1 MPAPNEIVNLVDR
14 FRRNLDDYH
23 SARYNELQLRTE
35 FLDPFFKALGW
46 DVNNE
51 RGYGEDYKDVVHE
64 DSIKIGGSTKA
75 PDYCFRA
82 AGLRKF
88 FVEAKRPAVNIRED
102 GGPAYQLR
110 RYAWSAKLSVSILTN
125 FEEFLVYDCRVR
137 PAPRD
142 KPAVARITSFRYSDY
157 LTKWDQIAEVFSRDA
172 VWKGSF
178 DRYGASKKEK
188 KGTAEVDSEFLKE
201 IESWRDMLARNI
213 ALRNP
218 VTQPQLN
225 FSVQRIIDRIIFLR
239 ICEDRGMEHYGQ
251 LQTLLNGQ
259 QVYDRLG
266 DLSRKADYKY
276 NSGLF
281 HFDVEKGRAE
291 PPDNLTLGLTVDDR
305 PLKDII
311 SSLYYPD
318 SPYEF
323 CVLPADILGQVYEQF
338 LGKVIRLTPAHQARV
353 EEKPEVKKAGGVY
366 YTPTH
371 VVEYI
376 VKATV
381 RKALD
386 GKAPKDASR
395 LRLIDPACGS
405 GSFLLVAYQELLDWH
420 RKWYGEDGPDR
431 HPRALYRTA
440 AGDWRLTIEERKR
453 VLLNSIY
460 GVDVDPQAVE
470 VTKLSLLLKVLEG
483 ETDQTLH
490 SQYRLFHKQ
499 RALPDLGRNIKC
511 GNSLIG
517 PDIYADRL
525 LGDEERLTINAFDWH
540 REFAVVMR
548 AGGFDVVIGNPPYLF
563 ITELDALEKD
573 YFSKVYSTCEY
584 RFDVYGLFAELAVR
598 KLLRPA
604 GVVSFITPHTL
615 LSNDSFEKLRRLLLQ
630 ECALEQVLDI
640 GPGVFRNAK
649 NETMIFVARKR
660 NGRPKRQDRCR
671 VVLTTAKEFG
681 TPVREFDIDQREWLK
696 NRNAAWLVR
705 VSTEESTVLA
715 KMEAAPHRVGDFCTV
730 NQGLRTGNNEKYLS
744 DKPASKIWKPA
755 GGGKQVGRYQPLKG
769 GLFVYYNPDVLDA
782 PRRREIFESPE
793 KIVVQEIRNITLPR
807 RIVATYDTQQFF
819 CLQSTNVINLRDV
832 SRGHIDLRF
841 LLGILNSRPANFYFR
856 QRFPGNNHIASNQL
870 AQIPVPDASPE
881 LHQAIVETVQ
891 LLLDLHCKLTHRLAP
906 HETVQLNRQIDT
918 ADERVDQLV
927 YELYGLSKDEVAV
940 VEREPS

>member
-1 MPAPNEIVNLVDR
+1 MPAPNEIGALVDR

-82 AGLRKF
+82 AGARKF
-88 FVEAKRPAVNIRED
+88 FVEAKKPLINIRED

-110 RYAWSAKLSVSILTN
+110 RYAWSAKLSLSILTN
-125 FEEFLVYDCRVR
+125 FKDFLVYDCRIR
-137 PAPRD
+137 PAQSD
-142 KPAVARITSFRYSDY
+142 KPTVARVASFRYIDY
-157 LTKWDQIAEVFSRDA
+157 LPKWNQIGEVFSRDA

-178 DRYGASKKEK
+178 DRYGASKREK
-188 KGTAEVDSEFLKE
+188 KGTAEVDTEFLKE
-201 IESWRDMLARNI
+201 IDSWRDTLARNI

-239 ICEDRGMEHYGQ
+239 ICEDRGMEQYGQ
-251 LQTLLNGQ
+251 LQALLNGHE
-259 QVYDRLG
+259 VYERLS
-266 DLSRKADYKY
+266 DLFRKADYKY

-281 HFDVEKGRAE
+281 HFDLEKGRAE
-291 PPDNLTLGLTVDDR
+291 PPDNLTLGLTVDDK
-305 PLKDII
+305 PLKDVI

-323 CVLPADILGQVYEQF
+323 SVLPADILGQVYEQF
-338 LGKVIRLTPAHQARV
+338 LGKVIRFTPGHQARV
-353 EEKPEVKKAGGVY
+353 EEKPQVKKAGGIY
-366 YTPTH
+366 YTPTYI
-371 VVEYI
+371 VEYI
-376 VKATV
+376 AKATV

-386 GKAPKDASR
+386 GNAPEDVGR
-395 LRLIDPACGS
+395 LRIIDPACGS

-420 RKWYGEDGPDR
+420 RNWYAGNKPDQ
-431 HPRALYRTA
+431 HPKAVYQTA
-440 AGDWRLTIEERKR
+440 GGDWRLTVEERKR
-453 VLLNSIY
+453 VLLNSMY

-483 ETDQTLH
+483 ETDQTL
-490 SQYRLFHKQ
+490 STQYRLFHKQ

-511 GNSLIG
+511 GNSLIS
-517 PDIYADRL
+517 PSIYADRL
-525 LGDEERLTINAFDWH
+525 LQDEERLAINAFDWD
-540 REFAVVMR
+540 REFAAVMR
-548 AGGFDVVIGNPPYLF
+548 AGGFNVVLGNPPYLF
-563 ITELDALEKD
+563 ITELDELEKD
-573 YFSKVYSTCEY
+573 YFGKEYSTCEY
-584 RFDVYGLFAELAVR
+584 RFDVYGLFTELAVR
-598 KLLRPA
+598 KLLRPG

-615 LSNDSFEKLRRLLLQ
+615 LSNDSFEKLRRLVLE

-660 NGRPKRQDRCR
+660 DGRRKGEDRCR
-671 VVLTTAKEFG
+671 VLLTTAKEFG
-681 TPVREFDIDQREWLK
+681 TPVREFEIDQREWLK
-696 NRNAAWLVR
+696 NKNAAWSVR
-705 VSTEESTVLA
+705 VSTEQSTILA
-715 KMEAAPHRVGDFCTV
+715 KMDVAPHRVGDFCTV

-744 DKPASKIWKPA
+744 GKPASKIWKPA
-755 GGGKQVGRYQPLKG
+755 AGGKQVGRYEPLPG

-819 CLQSTNVINLRDV
+819 CLQSTNVINR
-832 SRGHIDLRF
+832 RGKSPPDIDLRF
-841 LLGILNSRPANFYFR
+841 FLGTLNSRLANFYFR
-856 QRFPGNNHIASNQL
+856 QRFSGNNHIASNQL
-870 AQIPVPDASPE
+870 AQIPVPEAGPK

-891 LLLDLHCKLTHRLAP
+891 LLLDLHRQLSHPLAP
-906 HETVQLNRQIDT
+906 HHIVQLNRQIEA
-918 ADERVDQLV
+918 ADERLDHLV
-927 YELYGLSKDEVAV
+927 YELYGLSREEVAV
-940 VEREPS
+940 VEREPC